1 MTAQSNTPD
10 HNRRTH
16 LDAIREGV
24 RSVVTQFDD
33 EYWLDRDEDGE
44 FPREFHR
51 AMADNGWLGI
61 TMPEEYGGS
70 GLGVSEA
77 AIMMH
82 EVSSHGGGMAA
93 ASSVHINLF
102 GPHPIVVYGTPQQ
115 KSEWIPGLV
124 AGTDQCCFGFT
135 EPDAGL
141 NTTRIKTF
149 AEKAPGG
156 YVVRGQKVWTSTA
169 QIANKIMLLTRT
181 TRFEDVKRPTDGIT
195 IFYTDLDRSKIEVR
209 RIAKMGRKAVDS
221 NAIFIDGLFIPEAHR
236 IGEEGKGFSYI
247 LDSLNPE
254 RVLVG
259 VEAIG
264 IGQDA
269 LRRAAKYARERIVFD
284 RPIGKN
290 QGIQHPLAERWMYL
304 ESAYLMAARAAD
316 LYDRG
321 EPCGGGSKRGEI
333 PWRARRLRSVPAGRA
348 DTWRFWLCERIS
360 RRAAAAR
367 SDYHPYRSDHRAADS
382 VFYRRESA
390 RSAEILLS
398 AVDQHI
404 Q

>member
-1 MTAQSNTPD
+1 MKTKPHTPVD
-10 HNRRTH
+10 HNRQTH
-16 LDAIREGV
+16 LDAIRQGV
-24 RSVVTQFDD
+24 RAVVTRFDD
-33 EYWLDRDEDGE
+33 EYWLERDEDGE

-102 GPHPIVVYGTPQQ
+102 GPHPIVVHGTPEQ

-124 AGTDQCCFGFT
+124 AGEDQCCFGFT

-141 NTTRIKTF
+141 DTTRIKTF
-149 AEKAPGG
+149 AERAPAG
-156 YVVRGQKVWTSTA
+156 YIVQGQKVWTSTA
-169 QIANKIMLLTRT
+169 QVANKIMLLTRT
-181 TRFEDVKRPTDGIT
+181 TRYEDVKRPTDGIT

-209 RIAKMGRKAVDS
+209 RIPKMGRKAVDS
-221 NAIFIDGLFIPEAHR
+221 NAIFIDGLFIPESHR
-236 IGEEGKGFSYI
+236 IGEEGKGFGYI

-254 RVLVG
+254 RILVAMEG
-259 VEAIG
+259 IG

-269 LRRAAKYARERIVFD
+269 LQRAAKYARERVVFD

-321 EPCGGGSKRGEI
+321 EPCGAEANAAKFLGARAGYDACLQAVLTHGGFGYAKEYHVE
-333 PWRARRLRSVPAGRA
+333 RLLREV
-348 DTWRFWLCERIS
+348 TLTRIAPITEQLILS
-360 RRAAAAR
+360 
-367 SDYHPYRSDHRAADS
+367 
-382 VFYRRESA
+382 FI
-390 RSAEILLS
+390 AEKVLDLPKS
-398 AVDQHI
+398 Y
-404 Q
+404 